1 MENFS
6 LFLHRLK
13 TEAVSAKPP
22 IIVPPYLKKGDRIG
36 ITCPAGYLN
45 VANVKTCVQTLQAWG
60 FEVVVGKTVGG
71 KSNTYFSGTDE
82 ERLHEFQAML
92 DNPEINAILCGR
104 GGYGSSRLLDKL
116 RFNRFK
122 KTPKWIIGFS
132 DITALHGHLLSKLN
146 TSSIHGP
153 MASAFIYGKKDPTY
167 IQSLRGCLTG
177 RKIRYS
183 HAAHPMN
190 RLGKSSAPLVGGNLS
205 LFCHLLGTPSEIDTR
220 NKILFIED
228 IGEQH
233 YAIDRML
240 VQCKRSGKLKH
251 LAGLIVGGFSDMK
264 NTERPFGKT
273 LEEIIL
279 DAVVEYDYPVCF
291 GFPISHDPANLA
303 VKLGLTYTL
312 SVSNTL
318 VTLNEQSA
326 QS

>member
-1 MENFS
+1 MANSS

-13 TEAVSAKPP
+13 TEVVSAKLP
-22 IIVPPYLKKGDRIG
+22 ILVPPYLKKGDRIG
-36 ITCPAGYLN
+36 ITCPAGYLDA
-45 VANVKTCVQTLQAWG
+45 ANVKICVQTLQAWG
-60 FEVVVGKTVGG
+60 FEVRVGKTVGG
-71 KSNTYFSGTDE
+71 ASSTYFSGTDE
-82 ERLHEFQAML
+82 ERLHEFQEML

-122 KTPKWIIGFS
+122 KAPKWIIGFS

-146 TSSIHGP
+146 ISSIHGP

-167 IQSLRGCLTG
+167 IQSLRGSMIG
-177 RKIRYS
+177 RKIRYT
-183 HAAHPMN
+183 HAAHPLN

-205 LFCHLLGTPSEIDTR
+205 LFCHLLGTSSEIDTR

-228 IGEQH
+228 IGEQL

-240 VQCKRSGKLKH
+240 VQCKRAGKLND
-251 LAGLIVGGFSDMK
+251 LAGLIVGGFSDLK

-273 LEEIIL
+273 LEEMVL
-279 DAVVEYDYPVCF
+279 DAVGEYNYPVCF

-312 SVSNTL
+312 SVGKT
-318 VTLNEQSA
+318 VVQLNEF
-326 QS
+326 